1 MVQLTSTITCP
12 SCGRAKVEQMPTDA
26 CLCFYDCDGCG
37 TKLRPKAGDCCVFC
51 TYGDVP
57 CPPIQ
62 TQRSEAGAG
71 EMSDCCAAE

>member
-1 MVQLTSTITCP
+1 
-12 SCGRAKVEQMPTDA
+12 MPIDA
-26 CLCFYDCDGCG
+26 CLYFYDCEDCG

-57 CPPIQ
+57 RPPIQ

-71 EMSDCCAAE
+71 RCPTLRGYGASR